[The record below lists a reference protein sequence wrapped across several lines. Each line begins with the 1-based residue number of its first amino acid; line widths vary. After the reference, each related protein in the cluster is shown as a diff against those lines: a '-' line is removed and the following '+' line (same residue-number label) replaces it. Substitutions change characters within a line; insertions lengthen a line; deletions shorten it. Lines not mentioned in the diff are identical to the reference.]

1 MVQAGHPAPPGPAQ
15 PAPRARGGD
24 PVTDKREQHPIATAM
39 GCARRWTRRVAGVAQ
54 MLVGAR
60 IPEWSGAK
68 DEPLALG
75 ALTVAL
81 GVTALIGARSLWP
94 PCC

>member
-75 ALTVAL
+75 ALTV
-81 GVTALIGARSLWP
+81 VRSASP
-94 PCC
+94 P